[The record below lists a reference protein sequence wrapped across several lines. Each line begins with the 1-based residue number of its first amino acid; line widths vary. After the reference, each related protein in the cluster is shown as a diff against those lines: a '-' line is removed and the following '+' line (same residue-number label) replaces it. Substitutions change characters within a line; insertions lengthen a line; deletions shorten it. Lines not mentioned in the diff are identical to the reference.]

1 MDIIHDLSHRTWY
14 HIGTQHAA
22 LIPSYVLDATLP
34 EKTAADALPD
44 RAYADDV
51 RRLFPIVTP
60 VDTWLSAAYFAKHAE
75 EVYTSAL
82 RSHVESR
89 IKEAAA
95 VFGIADDVAT
105 IMTAIRQVPEVKQ
118 ASDSGYGWVNGT
130 ERKYP
135 MFDAKGVHKAAEYF
149 MENRYQYPPAM
160 RKTIAAAIMRKAGEY
175 KVDVP
180 TSIRKE
186 AGHGMPR
193 RDTLM
198 AELLAR
204 AQMTKDAEISAAIA
218 NLNEIIP
225 NVDMAEL
232 GGVLDKFAEIVDALD
247 NAENLR
253 CGYGKRLLAPA
264 EFIYD
269 LDPKE
274 AQALAEDSVE
284 LNHWVFSITK
294 LAALSPDIY
303 SGVLG
308 DDFAIRI
315 KAADGK
321 IDKTKLAD
329 ELFSLPRPDRAALES
344 HLKTVFS

>member
-1 MDIIHDLSHRTWY
+1 MDIIHDLSNRTWY

-22 LIPSYVLDATLP
+22 LIPSYVLDAPLP

-95 VFGIADDVAT
+95 VFGIADDVSA

-118 ASDSGYGWVNGT
+118 ASDGDYGWVKGT

-135 MFDAKGVHKAAEYF
+135 MFSAVGVHKAAEYF

-160 RKTIAAAIMRKAGEY
+160 RKTIAAAIMRKAGEF

-180 TSIRKE
+180 ASIRKE
-186 AGHGMPR
+186 AGHGLPR

-198 AELLAR
+198 AELLER
-204 AQMTKDAEISAAIA
+204 SRSTKDAELSQAVANVNEMIA
-218 NLNEIIP
+218 VAGMDEIG
-225 NVDMAEL
+225 E
-232 GGVLDKFAEIVDALD
+232 VLDKVAEVVDALD
-247 NAENLR
+247 KAEGLNL
-253 CGYGKRLLAPA
+253 GYGKRRLAPA
-264 EFIYD
+264 DFIYD
-269 LDPKE
+269 MDPKE
-274 AQALAEDSVE
+274 AEKLIEDSVE
-284 LNHWVFSITK
+284 LKNHVFSIQK
-294 LAALSPDIY
+294 LAELPPTLFSD
-303 SGVLG
+303 VLG
-308 DDFAIRI
+308 EDFVSRV
-315 KAADGK
+315 KSADGK
-321 IDKTKLAD
+321 IDRSKLAD
-329 ELFSLPRPDRAALES
+329 ELYSLPAPDKAALES
-344 HLKTVFS
+344 HLETSLI